1 VIADATAVISVVYHL
16 GFADHLTCAG
26 CQVDVTYPP
35 GPIVGGADLGPSAV
49 PAVDTSGVFDVR
61 EATAA
66 DKMAVAHVHVRS
78 WQQGYR
84 GLVAQDYLD
93 GLRPEDMATR
103 YAFETM
109 DLRGPYTLVAVDRD
123 AIHGHITIGRSR
135 DDHASDSGEVWSL
148 YVDPLYWGTGV
159 SDALIA
165 AGCDRLSRAGHDA
178 ALLWVFSA
186 NLRAR
191 RFYERT
197 GWTTDGRQRTDA
209 FAGTSLQQ
217 VRYVTRLGRQT

>member
-1 VIADATAVISVVYHL
+1 M
-16 GFADHLTCAG
+16 LT
-26 CQVDVTYPP
+26 DM
-35 GPIVGGADLGPSAV
+35 
-49 PAVDTSGVFDVR
+49 PAVHGNEKLNGIGARDHFRLGDTSRVVDVR

-66 DKMAVAHVHVRS
+66 DKMAVARVHVRS

-84 GLVAQDYLD
+84 DVVAQAYLD

-123 AIHGHITIGRSR
+123 GIRGHITIGRSR
-135 DDHASDSGEVWSL
+135 DDHMVDSGEVWSL

-159 SDALIA
+159 GHVLIA
-165 AGCDRLSRAGHDA
+165 AGCDRLSQAGHDA
-178 ALLWVFSA
+178 AILWVFSA
-186 NLRAR
+186 NMRAR
-191 RFYERT
+191 RFYERA
-197 GWTTDGRQRTDA
+197 GWTTDGVPRTDV

-217 VRYVTRLGRQT
+217 VRYVTRLGRQP